1 MSTLEDNAR
10 DFLRNPINSYR
21 RSAHHLTNS
30 NPRIDGIR
38 WTKDSAYH
46 LCWKT
51 GISSPSPCRNQPAA
65 SITQRSHTRQAIA
78 NALKEALRTSG
89 TSLVSLSPFQI
100 IDIARL
106 SGFPI
111 ATVAGNWERLEG
123 ELLAVAKLPPRA
135 IVLRI
140 FNDEVL

>member
-10 DFLRNPINSYR
+10 DFLKNPISSYR
-21 RSAHHLTNS
+21 RLAQHLNNS
-30 NPRIDGIR
+30 NPRPDGIR

-46 LCWKT
+46 LCRKN
-51 GISSPSPCRNQPAA
+51 GISSPRPCRNQPAA
-65 SITQRSHTRQAIA
+65 SITQRSRTRQAITD
-78 NALKEALRTSG
+78 ALIETLRASG

-100 IDIARL
+100 NDIARL
-106 SGFPI
+106 SAFPL

-123 ELLAVAKLPPRA
+123 ELLAAAKLPPRP

-140 FNDEVL
+140 FDDEV